1 MGHKVSPV
9 FWFMGMQ
16 RFGVLVAASKKSSW
30 SVENENA
37 ASIGVGLWVRM
48 RTGQAVN
55 RIRAVVGK
63 YKKETNKIP
72 N

>member
-1 MGHKVSPV
+1 VGHKVSPV

-37 ASIGVGLWVRM
+37 ASI
-48 RTGQAVN
+48 
-55 RIRAVVGK
+55 
-63 YKKETNKIP
+63 
-72 N
+72 

>member
-1 MGHKVSPV
+1 VD
-9 FWFMGMQ
+9 
-16 RFGVLVAASKKSSW
+16 
-30 SVENENA
+30 
-37 ASIGVGLWVRM
+37 LWVRM
-48 RTGQAVN
+48 RNGQAVN